1 MPTDL
6 QSKTHSIHNG
16 VMVFLAVVFALVF
29 ATLTV
34 APMFFPTQEAAKEL
48 TASMKDATINVM
60 LIIIGYVF
68 GSSSSSRTKDLAPEP
83 KKEF

>member
-1 MPTDL
+1 MNEDL
-6 QSKTHSIHNG
+6 QTKTNTIHNG

-29 ATLTV
+29 AALTV
-34 APMFFPTQEAAKEL
+34 GPLFFEIKDVKEI
-48 TASMKDATINVM
+48 TGSMKDATINVM

-68 GSSSSSRTKDLAPEP
+68 GSSSSSRTKDLKPEP